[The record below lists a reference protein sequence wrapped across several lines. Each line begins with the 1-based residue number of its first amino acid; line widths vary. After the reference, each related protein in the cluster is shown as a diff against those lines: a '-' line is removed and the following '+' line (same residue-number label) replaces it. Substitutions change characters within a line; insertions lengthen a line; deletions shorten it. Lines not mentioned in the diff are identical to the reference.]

1 MDRYHGFELREIQLE
16 LKRIDSGNE
25 DVDEMFDENDHL
37 SPESMEELFD
47 LNEHWKTLIL

>member
-16 LKRIDSGNE
+16 LKRIDSE
-25 DVDEMFDENDHL
+25 DVDERFDENDHL
-37 SPESMEELFD
+37 TPESMEELFD